1 MSGAAGP
8 TLVHA
13 SVVAAWTSTGWRG
26 VLIEG
31 PSGAGKS
38 SLALQLMA
46 MGWRL
51 VGDDYVQVWASGG
64 RLHARGPDRI
74 RGRIEARGLGLVEAP
89 PLPLVPLALAVIA
102 DPAPER
108 LPEPRVRALCGLE
121 IPQLA
126 LRLDAP
132 MTAGLVARALRR
144 LPCDPVLP

>member
-89 PLPLVPLALAVIA
+89 PAPG
-102 DPAPER
+102 PAGPGGDR
-108 LPEPRVRALCGLE
+108 RPGPG
-121 IPQLA
+121 
-126 LRLDAP
+126 AP
-132 MTAGLVARALRR
+132 ARAPRQG
-144 LPCDPVLP
+144 PVRVGDSAAGPAA